1 VEEEEKFMF
10 EEPCDEFKFFPK
22 RGDRA
27 EIIKE
32 HPSDGGETLRLSGGI
47 IIKVFSNFHLNEL

>member
-1 VEEEEKFMF
+1 VEEKEKFMF

-27 EIIKE
+27 EII
-32 HPSDGGETLRLSGGI
+32 
-47 IIKVFSNFHLNEL
+47 